1 MRIAFKQRKTVLCVP
16 LQHTAEQSF
25 FVWSLLHFECVALC
39 FGFAG
44 CFLTGAVANLDIRS
58 VAVTVLIVNALF
70 SFTAD
75 VHLLVGDRAATA
87 VLCTIAALFFK
98 VRAAGLFAVTG

>member
-1 MRIAFKQRKTVLCVP
+1 VP
-16 LQHTAEQSF
+16 LQHTAEQFF
-25 FVWSLLHFECVALC
+25 FVWSLFHFECVALC

-58 VAVTVLIVNALF
+58 VAVTVLIVNTLF

-75 VHLLVGDRAATA
+75 MHLLIGGRAAAA
-87 VLCTIAALFFK
+87 VLCTRTALLFK
-98 VRAAGLFAVTG
+98 IRAAGLFAVTG